1 VKTRAIVFSLAF
13 LVLTVALRASS
24 LQVFAAASL
33 TDALNE
39 IAPAYEAT
47 HLHKVHF
54 NFAGSN
60 VLARQLLEGAP
71 ADVFVSA
78 DEKSMDVVQEAG
90 LLLAESRRDLL
101 SNTLAIVVPVDSV
114 LHINSAQ
121 QLAGSEVRRLALAD
135 PRAVPAGLYAKEY
148 LEKVGLWD
156 AMKDRVIP
164 TENVRA
170 ALAAV
175 ESGDV
180 DAGIV
185 YRTDAASTRA
195 VKVTYIVPADQE
207 PRISYPIAILKSS
220 RHAWEA
226 RAFVAY
232 LTTEPAL
239 AIFRKHGF
247 LIVKS
252 AHR

>member
-1 VKTRAIVFSLAF
+1 L
-13 LVLTVALRASS
+13 
-24 LQVFAAASL
+24 
-33 TDALNE
+33 
-39 IAPAYEAT
+39 
-47 HLHKVHF
+47 HF

-101 SNTLAIVVPVDSV
+101 SNTLAIVVPVDST
-114 LHINSAQ
+114 LQINSAQ
-121 QLAGSEVRRLALAD
+121 QLAGPEVKRLALAD

-148 LEKVGLWD
+148 LENIGVWNVI
-156 AMKDRVIP
+156 KDRVVP

-180 DAGIV
+180 DAGVV
-185 YRTDAASTRA
+185 YKTDAASTRA
-195 VKVTYIVPADQE
+195 VNVTYIVPADQG
-207 PRISYPIAILKSS
+207 PRISYPIAVLKSS
-220 RHAWEA
+220 KHPWEA
-226 RAFVAY
+226 QAFVAY
-232 LTTEPAL
+232 LTTDSAL
-239 AIFRKHGF
+239 AIFTKHGF
-247 LIVKS
+247 LIAKS